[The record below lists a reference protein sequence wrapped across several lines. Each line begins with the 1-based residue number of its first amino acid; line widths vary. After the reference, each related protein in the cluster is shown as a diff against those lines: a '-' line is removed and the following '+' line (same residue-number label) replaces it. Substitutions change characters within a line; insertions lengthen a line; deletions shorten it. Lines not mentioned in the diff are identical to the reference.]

1 MTTAVIAFTRRGAA
15 LGRSL
20 ADALGGSLHVPAR
33 FAPEVGA
40 EAYASLEGWT
50 AWAWARADA
59 LVFVGAAGIA
69 VRAIAPH
76 VRDKF
81 SDPAVVSV
89 DEAGRFVVPLLS
101 GHVGGANELAR
112 RVAAL
117 TGGQA
122 AVSTATDVN
131 GLFAVDVWAR
141 ERGMAITDRV
151 LAKEVSAALLEGRPV
166 GFASDFGHPCPEGL
180 TAGPAELGVWIT
192 DRTGE
197 GPFPRTL
204 RLVPRSLILGIGC
217 RRRADYRPQTGK
229 QRRHRGGGEKG
240 YAMKVTVIGLGPGGG
255 ADLTGRA
262 RAALEACDLIV
273 GYTAY
278 IDLVR
283 ADFPQKE
290 TLSTG
295 MRREV
300 DRCRA
305 AVEAARTGKDVA
317 VVCSGDSGVYGM
329 AGLIYEVAQEYD
341 PIEIEVVP
349 GITAACGG
357 AAVLGAPLTHDF
369 AVVSLSDLLT
379 PWEKITAR
387 LTAAAQADFVLCL
400 YNPASHSRPD
410 YLQRACD
417 ILLSAGKDPATVCG
431 TVRNIGR
438 AGEEAAL
445 LTLGELRDTQVDMF
459 TTVFVGN
466 SQTKVIG
473 GKMVTPRGYL
483 QRGE

>member
-1 MTTAVIAFTRRGAA
+1 MTTAVIAFTRRGTA

-20 ADALGGSLHVPAR
+20 ADALGGTLHVPAR

-131 GLFAVDVWAR
+131 GLL
-141 ERGMAITDRV
+141 AITDRV

-180 TAGPAELGVWIT
+180 TTGPAELGVWIT

-197 GPFPRTL
+197 GPFPRAL

-217 RRRADYRPQTGK
+217 RRGTPEAAIAAAAD
-229 QRRHRGGGEKG
+229 
-240 YAMKVTVIGLGPGGG
+240 
-255 ADLTGRA
+255 
-262 RAALEACDLIV
+262 AALAGLAPEAV
-273 GYTAY
+273 AGVAT
-278 IDLVR
+278 IDLKKDESGLL
-283 ADFPQKE
+283 AFCA
-290 TLSTG
+290 
-295 MRREV
+295 RRGLPLTTYSAEAL
-300 DRCRA
+300 A
-305 AVEAARTGKDVA
+305 AVE
-317 VVCSGDSGVYGM
+317 GDFTPSAFVR
-329 AGLIYEVAQEYD
+329 
-341 PIEIEVVP
+341 
-349 GITAACGG
+349 GITGVDNVCERAAAAAGG
-357 AAVLGAPLTHDF
+357 RIIVPKQANNGVTAAV
-369 AVVSLSDLLT
+369 
-379 PWEKITAR
+379 AR
-387 LTAAAQADFVLCL
+387 
-400 YNPASHSRPD
+400 
-410 YLQRACD
+410 
-417 ILLSAGKDPATVCG
+417 KDM
-431 TVRNIGR
+431 
-438 AGEEAAL
+438 L
-445 LTLGELRDTQVDMF
+445 
-459 TTVFVGN
+459 
-466 SQTKVIG
+466 
-473 GKMVTPRGYL
+473 
-483 QRGE
+483 